1 MKVAIIG
8 AGAMAGALGIHFHR
22 SGNAV
27 AICATKFD
35 AHILEAIR
43 KDRKHPTLGHW
54 IPEAVDL
61 HDYRHWNRGFRRAD
75 IAVLAVPS
83 VGVLSSVTE
92 ALEYLG
98 KNAIWAVAT
107 KGWVAGSGRPMSEF
121 IEEVSPGHPIV
132 MMVGPSLATEIAAG
146 TPTALVCASRNAVAA
161 ATVAAAIS
169 SETLRGFVT
178 DDVAG
183 VEVGAAVKNVLAIA
197 IGMCDGLEEVRGRP
211 MTNTKGALFSRGL
224 VEMGRLAVALG
235 GRQETVLG
243 LSGAG
248 DLYLTVAGGRNGRF
262 GRLVGAGLDPIKA
275 FEHMGTTVEG
285 FDNTREAV
293 LLAKRH
299 GMRLPV
305 VEMTHSVLFG
315 GADPEQA
322 ILDLVLSPLE
332 PDPV

>member
-1 MKVAIIG
+1 LKVAIIG

-22 SGNAV
+22 SGHAV
-27 AICATKFD
+27 AVCATKFD
-35 AHILEAIR
+35 GHILEAMR

-54 IPEAVDL
+54 VPDGIDF
-61 HDYRHWNRGFRRAD
+61 HDDRHWARGFRRAEL
-75 IAVLAVPS
+75 AVLAVPS
-83 VGVLSSVTE
+83 VGVLSTVTV

-107 KGWVAGSGRPMSEF
+107 KGWVAGSGRPMSDF
-121 IEEVSPGHPIV
+121 IEEVSPGHPVV
-132 MMVGPSLATEIAAG
+132 MLVGPSLAIEIAAG
-146 TPTALVCASRNAVAA
+146 TPTNLVCASKDLTAASAVASVI
-161 ATVAAAIS
+161 TS
-169 SETLRGFVT
+169 GSLRGFVS
-178 DDVAG
+178 DDIAG

-197 IGMCDGLEEVRGRP
+197 IGMCDGLEEVKGTS

-235 GRQETVLG
+235 GRQDTVLG

-305 VEMTHSVLFG
+305 VEMTHSILFG

-332 PDPV
+332 PDA

>member
-8 AGAMAGALGIHFHR
+8 AGAMAGALAIHFHR

-27 AICATKFD
+27 AVCATKFD
-35 AHILEAIR
+35 AHIIEAIR

-54 IPEAVDL
+54 IPEGVDV
-61 HDYRHWNRGFRRAD
+61 HDHRHWGRGFRRAE

-83 VGVLSSVTE
+83 VGVLGSVTV
-92 ALEYLG
+92 ALEHLG
-98 KNAIWAVAT
+98 RGAIWAVAT

-121 IEEVSPGHPIV
+121 IEEVSPGHPVV
-132 MMVGPSLATEIAAG
+132 MLVGPSLASEIAAG
-146 TPTALVCASRNAVAA
+146 TPTALVCASKEQAAA

-169 SETLRGFVT
+169 SPTLRGFVT
-178 DDVAG
+178 DDIAG
-183 VEVGAAVKNVLAIA
+183 VEVGSAVKNVLAIA
-197 IGMCDGLEEVRGRP
+197 IGMCDGLEEVRGRS

-224 VEMGRLAVALG
+224 MEMGRLAVALG

-262 GRLVGAGLDPIKA
+262 GRLVGTGLDPIKA
-275 FEHMGTTVEG
+275 FEQMGTTVEG

-299 GMRLPV
+299 GLRLPV

-315 GADPEQA
+315 GADAAQA
-322 ILDLVLSPLE
+322 ILDLVLGPLD
-332 PDPV
+332 PDS

>member
-8 AGAMAGALGIHFHR
+8 AGAMAGALAIHFHR

-35 AHILEAIR
+35 AQILDAVR
-43 KDRKHPTLGHW
+43 RDRKHPTLGHW
-54 IPEAVDL
+54 IPEGVDV
-61 HDYRHWNRGFRRAD
+61 HDDRHWSRGFRRAD

-83 VGVLSSVTE
+83 VGVLSSVTM
-92 ALEYLG
+92 ALEHLG
-98 KNAIWAVAT
+98 RHTVWAVAT

-121 IEEVSPGHPIV
+121 IEEVSPGHPVV
-132 MMVGPSLATEIAAG
+132 MVVGPSLASEIAGG
-146 TPTALVCASRNAVAA
+146 TPTALVCASKDPVAA
-161 ATVAAAIS
+161 AMVAAAITS
-169 SETLRGFVT
+169 GSLRGFVT
-178 DDVAG
+178 DDIAG
-183 VEVGAAVKNVLAIA
+183 VEVASAVKNVLAIA
-197 IGMCDGLEEVRGRP
+197 IGMCDGLEEVKGRS

-224 VEMGRLAVALG
+224 LEMGRLAESMG

-243 LSGAG
+243 FTGAG

-262 GRLVGAGLDPIKA
+262 GRLVGTGLDPIKA
-275 FEHMGTTVEG
+275 FEQMGTTVEG

-299 GMRLPV
+299 GIRLPV

-322 ILDLVLSPLE
+322 ILELVLSALE
-332 PDPV
+332 PES

>member
-1 MKVAIIG
+1 MKVAILG

-22 SGNAV
+22 AGASV

-35 AHILEAIR
+35 AHILEAMR

-54 IPEAVDL
+54 IPEAVDVYD
-61 HDYRHWNRGFRRAD
+61 HRHWHRGFRRAD

-83 VGVLSSVTE
+83 VGVLSTVTV
-92 ALEYLG
+92 ALEHLSR
-98 KNAIWAVAT
+98 NAIWAVAT

-121 IEEVSPGHPIV
+121 LAEVSPGHPVV
-132 MMVGPSLATEIAAG
+132 MLVGPSLAAEIAAG
-146 TPTALVCASRNAVAA
+146 TPTALVCASKDAA
-161 ATVAAAIS
+161 AAKTVAEAIS
-169 SETLRGFVT
+169 NSTLRGFVS
-178 DDVAG
+178 DDIVG

-197 IGMCDGLEEVRGRP
+197 IGMCDGLEEVKGRS
-211 MTNTKGALFSRGL
+211 MINTKGALFSRGL
-224 VEMGRLAVALG
+224 LEMGRLAVALG

-262 GRLVGAGLDPIKA
+262 GRLVGTGLDPIRA
-275 FEHMGTTVEG
+275 FEQMGTTVEG

-299 GMRLPV
+299 AMRLPV

-332 PDPV
+332 PDA